1 MGRLAYLGRSL
12 ASQLNRRRYRCRNC
26 ESDRSQLIERKY
38 LITHLRRCE
47 CCKLMFR
54 TPTDDPASSQA
65 FYETKYAQGVTTR
78 TPSDVELDSLKGISF
93 RGSELDYSYYVSILS
108 ALGLQDGAKLFD
120 FGCSWGY
127 GSYQL
132 TCAGFDVT
140 AFEIASIRANFA
152 RRKLNVRLIDNMG
165 FAASDPAQKTQFDC
179 FFSAHVLEHTPAPS
193 QIFGYAMS
201 MLRPGGLFVA
211 FTPNGSSAF
220 RNASSSWSKLW
231 GEVHPNFI
239 DDLFFDLHFAHSP
252 RSLASSPAR
261 SVALPDIPKLKRLDI
276 LKGSELLFVARK
288 VGDAW

>member
-201 MLRPGGLFVA
+201 RLLQMEARRFGTHRLRGASFGVRYTLILLTICSSIYILPTHRAASRPLQRGVLRFR
-211 FTPNGSSAF
+211 TYPN
-220 RNASSSWSKLW
+220 
-231 GEVHPNFI
+231 
-239 DDLFFDLHFAHSP
+239 
-252 RSLASSPAR
+252 
-261 SVALPDIPKLKRLDI
+261 
-276 LKGSELLFVARK
+276 
-288 VGDAW
+288 